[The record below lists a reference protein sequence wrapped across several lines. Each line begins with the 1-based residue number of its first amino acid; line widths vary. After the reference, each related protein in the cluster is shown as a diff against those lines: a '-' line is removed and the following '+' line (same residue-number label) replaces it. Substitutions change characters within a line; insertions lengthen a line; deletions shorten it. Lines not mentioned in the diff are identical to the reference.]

1 MMVEN
6 RLYFDNVP
14 GLLVLVPTPSILSQ
28 FLMKK
33 TKMELLMLNVQAVGL
48 SGGSAK
54 GTLFNKER
62 CG

>member
-1 MMVEN
+1 MP
-6 RLYFDNVP
+6 RNVP

-33 TKMELLMLNVQAVGL
+33 TKMELLTLNVQAVGL
-48 SGGSAK
+48 SGGSSED
-54 GTLFNKER
+54 TLFNKER